1 MVNLHHKFR
10 VRAGYMASVFFS
22 GRGGSPFSSDIRAGR
37 LARQI
42 TVHVSL
48 AVVVFAAL
56 QIGGIIYLSGLPG
69 ATATPYVALAVLLLL
84 AIPFAR
90 RLESR
95 WSFLS
100 KRALPCPG
108 LIKRFQKD
116 RNRLWLFALLVPA
129 VWIGAFALIG
139 RTLLGA

>member
-1 MVNLHHKFR
+1 
-10 VRAGYMASVFFS
+10 MASVFFS
-22 GRGGSPFSSDIRAGR
+22 GRGGSPFSSDIRAAH
-37 LARQI
+37 LARWI

-56 QIGGIIYLSGLPG
+56 QIGGVVYLSGMPG
-69 ATATPYVALAVLLLL
+69 ANVAPYIALGCLILL

-95 WSFLS
+95 WSFLG

-108 LIKRFQKD
+108 LLKRFQKD

-129 VWIGAFALIG
+129 VWVGAFALVG
-139 RTLLGA
+139 RTLLNA